1 MAPRIDRKNL
11 QKKVLRVGQLLRMEA
26 DVKGEPAPTI
36 TWTQKETVLKNTDR
50 LKIENEEYKTTFILQ
65 KVQRSDTGVYTVTAR
80 NESGVDTVD
89 VELQVISKPSK
100 PKGPLKVSDV
110 TAEGCKLK
118 WEAPEDDGGEPIK
131 EYVVERMDVES
142 GRWVPVTTTK
152 TPEADV
158 TGLNEGKDYQFRVK
172 AVNSEGESEPLVT
185 DVPTTAKNPYTEPDA
200 PGKPE
205 VRDWDRNHADLKWA
219 APKDDGGAPVE
230 KYIIEKKDEF
240 GKWQKAV
247 EVPGNKTEAKVPD
260 LSEGKKYQFR
270 VKAVNKGGESKPSP
284 PSETITA
291 KDRFVPPKI
300 DRTNLRDLVVK
311 AGQHIRLDVKVSGE
325 PPPTK
330 TWFLNKARVE
340 NRTDITVEA
349 EDYKTKL
356 VIGVAQRGHTG
367 TLVLKA
373 ENSSGKDEASIEIKV
388 LDKPSK
394 PEGPLKISDVHKEGC
409 TLKWNPPQD
418 DGGVPLDYYQVEK
431 MDTATGRWVPAGKS
445 REPKIELNNLEP
457 GQEFKFRV
465 SAVNAEGESEPLE
478 AEQTIVAKNPFGMN
492 VFIILHKTF

>member
-1 MAPRIDRKNL
+1 
-11 QKKVLRVGQLLRMEA
+11 MEA
-26 DVKGEPAPTI
+26 DVKGEPPPTI
-36 TWTQKETVLKNTDR
+36 TWTLKEATLKNTDR
-50 LKIENEEYKTTFILQ
+50 LKIENEDYKTSFTLQ
-65 KVQRSDTGVYTVTAR
+65 KVKRSDAGVYTVTAK
-80 NESGVDTVD
+80 NDSGEDSVD
-89 VELQVISKPSK
+89 VEIQVLSKPSK

-110 TAEGCKLK
+110 SAEGCKLK
-118 WEAPEDDGGEPIK
+118 WEAPEDDGGEPISG
-131 EYVVERMDVES
+131 YVVERMDVES

-185 DVPTTAKNPYTEPDA
+185 DVPTTAKNPYSEPDA
-200 PGKPE
+200 PGKPD
-205 VRDWDRNHADLKWA
+205 VKDWSRSHADLKWTP
-219 APKDDGGAPVE
+219 PKEDGGAPVE

-240 GKWQKAV
+240 STKWQKAL
-247 EVPGNKTEAKVPD
+247 EVPGNKTDARVPE

-270 VKAVNKGGESKPSP
+270 VRAVNKGGESKPSP
-284 PSETITA
+284 PSDMITA

-300 DRTNLRDLVVK
+300 DRTTLKDLIVK

-330 TWFLNKARVE
+330 TWFLNKARIE
-340 NRTDITVEA
+340 NRSDITVES
-349 EDYKTKL
+349 EEYKTKL
-356 VIGVAQRGHTG
+356 VIGIAERGHTG

-373 ENSSGKDEASIEIKV
+373 ENSSGRDEASIEIKV

-394 PEGPLKISDVHKEGC
+394 PEGPLRISDIHKEGC
-409 TLKWNPPQD
+409 NLKWNPPQD

-431 MDTATGRWVPAGKS
+431 MDTATGRWVPAGRSK
-445 REPKIELNNLEP
+445 EPKIELNNLEP
-457 GQEFKFRV
+457 GQEYKFRV

-478 AEQTIVAKNPFGMN
+478 AEQTIIAKNPFGKYTSLKL
-492 VFIILHKTF
+492 FRCGLTFKNFRRARSTRPTRSYRLG